1 MGHYTKQYLVRARD
15 VFANEDIH
23 YMVHVDERIPKAE
36 VLKKF
41 EIAKNYIFDIDEYNL
56 DKYDEH
62 LEDMKAFREEHSGDK
77 TFIHY
82 LEKYCHYEVI
92 RINAAFDFTFEW

>member
-1 MGHYTKQYLVRARD
+1 MEYYTKQYSVRARD
-15 VFANEDIH
+15 VLTDENIH
-23 YMVHVDERIPKAE
+23 YTVYVDERVPKVE

-41 EIAKNYIFDIDEYNL
+41 EIAKNYVFDIDEYNL

-62 LEDMKAFREEHSGDK
+62 LEDMKTFREEHSGDE
-77 TFIHY
+77 TFVHY
-82 LEKYCHYEVI
+82 LERYCGYEVI